1 MMYHRALLVYN
12 RSAGQQETLQQ
23 LAAVIPILAEG
34 IKELVLFQTSAPGE
48 GEAACREQGE
58 AYELILVMGGDG
70 SVHECVNG
78 IAALGQPPL
87 IGILPVGTC
96 NDFARSMNLP
106 VELTS
111 AARALMKGQV
121 RALDIGMAH
130 DRVFTNF
137 FGVGLI
143 TATSE
148 NINPDLK
155 GALGRLSYFISMLQ
169 TVRSA
174 EPFSYRMEYDGHS
187 SEGEAIMIYISNGRY
202 LGTRPLPFTF
212 DSLTDGLLDVLIIRE
227 AGLPLLK
234 ELLSRKIEGEWKPAN
249 ESISYVRAA
258 SIKLIT
264 DGPMKADTDGEIYM
278 ETPAAV
284 SVKPRRLRFL
294 TGSE

>member
-23 LAAVIPILAEG
+23 LAAVIPILADG
-34 IKELVLFQTSAPGE
+34 IKELVLIQTSAPGE
-48 GEAACREQGE
+48 GEAVCREQGE

-78 IAALGQPPL
+78 IAALEQPPL

-106 VELTS
+106 VELTL

-155 GALGRLSYFISMLQ
+155 GAFGRLSYFISMLQ

-234 ELLSRKIEGEWKPAN
+234 ELLSRKVEGEWKPAN

-264 DGPMKADTDGEIYM
+264 DESMKADTDGEIYM

>member
-1 MMYHRALLVYN
+1 MYHRALLVYN

-23 LAAVIPILAEG
+23 LAAVIPILADG

-48 GEAACREQGE
+48 GEAVCREQGE

-78 IAALGQPPL
+78 IAALEQPPL

-106 VELTS
+106 VELTL

-174 EPFSYRMEYDGHS
+174 EPFSYRMEYDGHF

-234 ELLSRKIEGEWKPAN
+234 ELLSRKVEGEWKPAN

-258 SIKLIT
+258 SINLIT
-264 DGPMKADTDGEIYM
+264 DEPMKADTDGEIYM

>member
-1 MMYHRALLVYN
+1 MMYHRVLLVYN

-48 GEAACREQGE
+48 GEAVCREQGE

-78 IAALGQPPL
+78 IAALEQPPL

-106 VELTS
+106 VELTL
-111 AARALMKGQV
+111 AAQALMKGQV

-174 EPFSYRMEYDGHS
+174 EPFSYRMEYDGHF

-234 ELLSRKIEGEWKPAN
+234 ELLSRKVEGEWKPAN
-249 ESISYVRAA
+249 ESISYVRVA
-258 SIKLIT
+258 SINLIT
-264 DGPMKADTDGEIYM
+264 DEPMKADTDGEIYM

>member
-23 LAAVIPILAEG
+23 LAAVIPILADG

-48 GEAACREQGE
+48 GEAVCREQGE

-78 IAALGQPPL
+78 IAALEQPPL

-106 VELTS
+106 VELTL

-174 EPFSYRMEYDGHS
+174 EPFSYRMEYDGHF

-234 ELLSRKIEGEWKPAN
+234 ELLSRKVEGEWKPAN

-258 SIKLIT
+258 SINLIT
-264 DGPMKADTDGEIYM
+264 DEPMKADTDGEIYM

>member
-23 LAAVIPILAEG
+23 LAAVIPILADG

-48 GEAACREQGE
+48 GEAVCREQGE

-78 IAALGQPPL
+78 IAALEQPPL

-106 VELTS
+106 VELTL

-174 EPFSYRMEYDGHS
+174 EPFSYRMEYDGHF

-234 ELLSRKIEGEWKPAN
+234 ELLSRRVEGEWKPAN
-249 ESISYVRAA
+249 ESISYVRVA
-258 SIKLIT
+258 SINLIT
-264 DGPMKADTDGEIYM
+264 DEPMKADTDGEIYM

>member
-23 LAAVIPILAEG
+23 LAAVIPILADG
-34 IKELVLFQTSAPGE
+34 IKELVLIQTSAPGE
-48 GEAACREQGE
+48 GEAVCREQGE

-78 IAALGQPPL
+78 IAALEQPPL

-106 VELTS
+106 VELTL

-174 EPFSYRMEYDGHS
+174 EPFSYRMEYDGHFS
-187 SEGEAIMIYISNGRY
+187 KGEAIMIYISNGRY

-234 ELLSRKIEGEWKPAN
+234 ELLSRKVEGEWKPAN

-258 SIKLIT
+258 SINLIT
-264 DGPMKADTDGEIYM
+264 DEPMKADTDGEIYM